1 MGTQR
6 GRTFSAASR
15 TALALRCLLL
25 IAPLIIGLAWGTAM
39 DDSAYVAFRCARN
52 LASGRGLTYDAPL
65 SGDPSALAGLRS
77 ARSPLYVLVLWLPA
91 ALGIPLTQAGLILS
105 ILGWGA
111 AALAIHRLGQ
121 AVQRP
126 VAAIV
131 SAALVA
137 LSPAFIPALGTE
149 IPWVVALASVAAA
162 LTASERWR
170 PQTGA
175 IVLMLC
181 LRLEPST
188 LATAALLLSVR
199 WIQRRR
205 FPLEPALG
213 MASVVLIWGMLVR
226 SGISTLSFSLSLNL
240 SGWTQAIE
248 SLLHESE
255 LYWLYLPAIGAGIV
269 SLRTSSKVLWF
280 GVPWIALLASSG
292 DTVAPAMVFSVGVLL
307 AGMGIGVLA
316 RTLHDRAKVRRLASA
331 AGLALLF
338 ASPLAFAQASSLAH
352 RHRFRPVALQALEGQ
367 AAAWLRAHSEPTA
380 TVLGSAR
387 VGFLSDR
394 ATYPWDGDSSDAAA
408 YTALV
413 EALSRRPPD
422 YCVSNRGLGWDGLI
436 RTAWFQ
442 DDYTSSQR
450 FFSPSEA
457 VSPLTVWRYGPRSKP
472 QTVDAMFGDRI
483 RLLSVWTA
491 DRVAPGEDLAVRL
504 DWTALG
510 TVDQEYIVFV
520 HMLDAN
526 GDRVASHDGVP
537 RDKKS
542 PTHTWFPGYVVPDVH
557 RFPVPPNTLAG
568 TYALWAGMYTWPDL
582 VRLSVKDR
590 AGVEQVNQTLFLRSV
605 EVGPTGN

>member
-1 MGTQR
+1 M
-6 GRTFSAASR
+6 S
-15 TALALRCLLL
+15 ALALRCLLL
-25 IAPLIIGLAWGTAM
+25 TIPLIIGLAWGTAV

-65 SGDPSALAGLRS
+65 SGGLSAFAGLQS
-77 ARSPLYVLVLWLPA
+77 ARSPLYVLALWLPA
-91 ALGIPLTQAGLILS
+91 ALGISLTQAGLILS
-105 ILGWGA
+105 LLGWGA

-121 AVQRP
+121 AAQRP

-131 SAALVA
+131 SAALLA

-149 IPWVVALASVAAA
+149 IPWVVALALLAAA
-162 LTASERWR
+162 MTASERWR

-188 LATAALLLSVR
+188 LATAALLMSIR
-199 WIQRRR
+199 WIERRR
-205 FPLEPALG
+205 FPLGPVLG
-213 MASVVLIWGMLVR
+213 MAIVVLTWGILVR
-226 SGISTLSFSLSLNL
+226 LGITALPLAFSLDL
-240 SGWTQAIE
+240 SGWTRAIA

-269 SLRTSSKVLWF
+269 SLRACSRILWI
-280 GVPWIALLASSG
+280 GVPWIAILATST
-292 DTVAPAMVFSVGVLL
+292 DMVAPVMELSLGVLL

-316 RTLHDRAKVRRLASA
+316 RTIQDRAQPRRLVSA
-331 AGLALLF
+331 VGLAF
-338 ASPLAFAQASSLAH
+338 VFVFPLAFAQASSLWH
-352 RHRFRPVALQALEGQ
+352 RYRSRPVARQALEGQ
-367 AAAWLRAHSEPTA
+367 AAGWLRAHSEPTA
-380 TVLGSAR
+380 IVLGSAR

-394 ATYPWDGDSSDAAA
+394 ATYPWDGDSSDTAA
-408 YTALV
+408 YAALV

-422 YCVSNRGLGWDGLI
+422 YCVSDRGLGWDRLM

-442 DDYTSSQR
+442 DDYASSQR

-457 VSPLTVWRYGPRSKP
+457 VSPLTIWRYGPLSKP

-491 DRVAPGEDLAVRL
+491 DRVAPGEDLVARL

-526 GDRVASHDGVP
+526 GDRIASHDGVP

-557 RFPVPPNTLAG
+557 RFPVPADTPAG

-582 VRLSVKDR
+582 VRLPVQDR